1 MTMKIE
7 FSEDMVSVLKGAPL
21 SCLVLLLIARTPLSA
36 QYLERRTR
44 YSDKLVHAALLLL
57 EERCLI
63 TRNGR
68 YAWQIAVNG
77 LQLPLATAL
86 LQEDSSPAE
95 PEELENLTA
104 GHGIS
109 DSDTENLTAGHGISD
124 SDTEF
129 LRLPGPSSTRSID
142 LTSKELIDLP
152 LLGQRDT
159 EFLRVRE
166 NLAECDRFGIGEPK
180 RSALGRMKHVTAK
193 LIRYHCSTVHDVAL
207 AIWRIEHGWKIK
219 AGWVDP
225 GDLQNYCPDKA
236 GIYAQTVD
244 EVKSPDVC
252 AQTLEEIQALENVKE
267 AVRTKLRRVD
277 FDTWLKSAELAGVD
291 GDGWTLRVGNSPAA
305 AWIREY
311 ALVLL
316 EEAAGVKIKVVW

>member
-86 LQEDSSPAE
+86 LQEDILPAE
-95 PEELENLTA
+95 PEEL
-104 GHGIS
+104 
-109 DSDTENLTAGHGISD
+109 ENLTAGHGISD

-159 EFLRVRE
+159 EKFRVRE

-207 AIWRIEHGWKIK
+207 AIWRIERGWKIK

-225 GDLQNYCPDKA
+225 REQNDLTFRGN
-236 GIYAQTVD
+236 I
-244 EVKSPDVC
+244 SPPQDVC
-252 AQTLEEIQALENVKE
+252 AQTFSPEDIQAFENVKE

-277 FDTWLKSAELAGVD
+277 FDTWLKSAEMAGVD
-291 GDGWTLRVGNSPAA
+291 GEEGWTIRVGNSPAA
-305 AWIREY
+305 EWIREH
-311 ALVLL
+311 ALGLL
-316 EEAAGVKIKVVW
+316 EVVAGVKIKVVW